1 MFLMRRAKIED
12 VPTLLKLAR
21 MVHFINLPA
30 DKDIIAEKVQW
41 SRRCFA
47 EVAAGARERSGD
59 ARVGKAGEGRARES
73 GTGGGSDGHA
83 ERVNNSR
90 LFMFVLEDTESGG
103 VLGTSQIITNMG
115 GPGHPNLS
123 FELSRKEMFSTS
135 LQMGTTHIVAKLRL
149 DESGPTEIGGLILQ
163 PSFRGHKAKLGRFLS
178 WVRFHFMGMHRA
190 VVADRVL
197 AELMGPITP
206 DGQSTLWEYL
216 GRRFINLTYIEADR
230 FCQHSREFMLSLLP
244 REEVYLTLLPP
255 EARRL
260 VAQVGPETEPA
271 KKMLERLGFEYRN
284 RVDPFDGGPHLEAKT
299 DDVSLVKTTRR
310 VVVGEPIEHEGGA
323 RGGGAGGEEG
333 MVGVLDDDGEFR
345 AIQTACEPDGKA
357 GVRLTRAHMALLGVE
372 PGATVG
378 FTPESGGMGAKPSKP
393 GSRGAG
399 AKPPANGAA
408 AGGAEKHK
416 GRKRVKEG
424 A

>member
-1 MFLMRRAKIED
+1 MRRAKIED

-30 DKDIIAEKVQW
+30 DRDIIAEKVQW
-41 SRRCFA
+41 SRRCFQ
-47 EVAAGARERSGD
+47 EVAAGAKAASAEVGTPRTRTRGSG
-59 ARVGKAGEGRARES
+59 AAGS
-73 GTGGGSDGHA
+73 GGADDGLTKLLGS
-83 ERVNNSR
+83 SK

-135 LQMGTTHIVAKLRL
+135 LQMGTTHIVAKLKL

-163 PSFRGHKAKLGRFLS
+163 PSYRGHKARLGRFLS
-178 WVRFHFMGMHRA
+178 WVRFHFMGMYRP

-230 FCQHSREFMLSLLP
+230 FCQHSKEFMLSLLP
-244 REEVYLTLLPP
+244 REEIYLTLLPP

-284 RVDPFDGGPHLEAKT
+284 RVDPFDGGPNLEART
-299 DDVSLVKTTRR
+299 DDISLVRSTRR
-310 VVVGEPIEHEGGA
+310 VVVGEPLEHDGKQRA
-323 RGGGAGGEEG
+323 
-333 MVGVLDDDGEFR
+333 MVSTLDDDGEFR
-345 AIQTACEPDGKA
+345 AAQVACEMDGKL
-357 GVRLTRAHMALLGVE
+357 GVRLTREQLSSLGVE
-372 PGATVG
+372 PGATIG
-378 FTPESGGMGAKPSKP
+378 FTPEGAPEKPRAN
-393 GSRGAG
+393 GSRSE
-399 AKPPANGAA
+399 P
-408 AGGAEKHK
+408 AEKPK
-416 GRKRVKEG
+416 SRKRVKEG